1 MLLDSRTFLPIPA
14 LPAGSSFSS
23 LLSYYNRSSM
33 FSFRIN
39 NRHHHHP
46 RVPTG
51 GDHHQSMSAG
61 GPHMPLQGSRK
72 PPSQHYGSSNG
83 MAHGG
88 GGMGSKHQH
97 SGMGHPPK
105 TLPYNSSSSSNS
117 SSHQHQQQQHHHQ
130 QHNHHS
136 HHSHPAGHHNSGSI
150 PVVSAAGPGASK
162 ARMIPS
168 HEREYQRF

>member
-33 FSFRIN
+33 FSFRIH

-46 RVPTG
+46 RVPAG
-51 GDHHQSMSAG
+51 GDHHQTMPS
-61 GPHMPLQGSRK
+61 PHMPLQGSRK
-72 PPSQHYGSSNG
+72 PPSQHYGTSNG
-83 MAHGG
+83 MTHG

-105 TLPYNSSSSSNS
+105 TLPYSSSSNNS
-117 SSHQHQQQQHHHQ
+117 SSHQHQPHHHQ

-136 HHSHPAGHHNSGSI
+136 HHHTGHHNPAAI

-162 ARMIPS
+162 TRMIPS
-168 HEREYQRF
+168 HERE

>member
-51 GDHHQSMSAG
+51 GDHHQSMP

-83 MAHGG
+83 MAHSGGG

-105 TLPYNSSSSSNS
+105 TLPYSSSGNS
-117 SSHQHQQQQHHHQ
+117 SSHQHHHQ

-136 HHSHPAGHHNSGSI
+136 HHHTGHHNSAAI

-162 ARMIPS
+162 PRMIPS
-168 HEREYQRF
+168 HERE